1 MVYVCPKHG
10 IRVELD
16 KGQRKARVELLIQPG
31 QPVGQ
36 CWLSTNFHRAFHPRN
51 EDLAEAASVSGCP
64 VTPER

>member
-1 MVYVCPKHG
+1 VVYVCPKHG
-10 IRVELD
+10 IRVD
-16 KGQRKARVELLIQPG
+16 VDPTQRKARVELLLQPG

-36 CWLSTNFHRAFHPRN
+36 CWLSTNFHRAFAPRN